1 MKRYVMNAVKGV
13 FLCFLAAAIFAFPA
27 RAAEYTFRV
36 AFIGP
41 ESHGQFISL
50 NEKFKADVE
59 KKTDGRVAVEIYPN
73 AQLGSDRQAIEGVSI
88 GTIEMSASGGSAL
101 LPLDDRLKIMDLP
114 FLFKSSEVAHQA
126 YDQFLTE
133 EFNKILE
140 PHDLIILYAA
150 ELGFRHITNNRQ
162 PIHKPDDLKGLKIR
176 TMENP
181 LHVESFKL
189 LGSNPTPVA
198 FSELYT
204 ALQQGTVDA
213 QENPISVISTGKFY
227 EVQKYLSLTGHI
239 YSPTVLLVN
248 KTYWESLPEDI
259 RSILNGIL
267 KETQAFE
274 RDVLIKQNIAAVDE
288 LRGKGVQVNDL
299 TSEEKQVFFDRC
311 KPVYDAYV
319 EKYGDSLLKRISAL
333 K

>member
-1 MKRYVMNAVKGV
+1 MKKGILSMSILV
-13 FLCFLAAAIFAFPA
+13 LLALVGVVQGAA
-27 RAAEYTFRV
+27 AAEYTFRI

-41 ESHGQFISL
+41 EAHGQYISL
-50 NEKFKADVE
+50 NEKFKQEVE
-59 KKTDGRVAVEIYPN
+59 EKTEGRVAIEIYPN

-88 GTIEMSASGGSAL
+88 GTIEMAAIGGSSIL
-101 LPLDDRLKIMDLP
+101 TLDDRLKVMDLP
-114 FLFKSSEVAHQA
+114 FIFKSSQIAHQA

-133 EFNKILE
+133 EFNKYLE

-162 PIHKPDDLKGLKIR
+162 PITKPEDLQGLKLR

-189 LGSNPTPVA
+189 LGASPTPVA

-213 QENPISVISTGKFY
+213 QENPLSVITTGKLY

-239 YSPTVLLVN
+239 YSPTMLLVN
-248 KTYWESLPEDI
+248 KTYWEALSDDLRSLI
-259 RSILNGIL
+259 SGIL
-267 KETQAFE
+267 KETQTFE
-274 RDVLIKQNIAAVDE
+274 RDILIQQNLDAVEE
-288 LRGKGVQVNDL
+288 LKASGTQVNDL
-299 TSEEKQVFFDRC
+299 TFEEKQVFFDRC
-311 KPVYDAYV
+311 KPVYDSYIQT
-319 EKYGDSLLKRISAL
+319 YGDSLIQRINAL
-333 K
+333 R

>member
-1 MKRYVMNAVKGV
+1 MKNTAKTMKIAVLLLLAMVMFGA
-13 FLCFLAAAIFAFPA
+13 LPA
-27 RAAEYTFRV
+27 RAAEYTFRI

-41 ESHGQFISL
+41 ESHGQYISL

-59 KKTDGRVAVEIYPN
+59 KKLNGKVAVQIYPN

-88 GTIEMSASGGSAL
+88 GTLEMAAIGGSSI

-114 FLFKSSEVAHQA
+114 FIFKTSQIAHQA

-133 EFNKILE
+133 EFNKYLE
-140 PHDLIILYAA
+140 SHDLLILYAA

-162 PIHKPDDLKGLKIR
+162 PISKPDDLKGLKIR

-181 LHVESFKL
+181 LHVESFRL
-189 LGSNPTPVA
+189 LGANPTPVA

-239 YSPTVLLVN
+239 YSPTMLLVN
-248 KTYWESLPEDI
+248 RDYWNRLPQDI
-259 RSILNGIL
+259 RSTLTEIL

-274 RDVLIKQNIAAVDE
+274 REVLIKQNIDAVEE
-288 LRGKGVQVNDL
+288 LRGKGVQVNEL
-299 TSEEKQVFFDRC
+299 TIEEKQVFLDRC

-319 EKYGDSLLKRISAL
+319 EKYGNSLIQRINEI

>member
-1 MKRYVMNAVKGV
+1 MKGLV
-13 FLCFLAAAIFAFPA
+13 LCFLTAVFALPA
-27 RAAEYTFRV
+27 QAAEYTFRV

-50 NEKFKADVE
+50 NEKFKVDVE
-59 KKTDGRVAVEIYPN
+59 KKTNGRVVVEIYPN

-101 LPLDDRLKIMDLP
+101 LPLDDQLKIMDLP
-114 FLFKSSEVAHQA
+114 FLFKSSEIAHQA
-126 YDQFLTE
+126 YDQFLTK

-259 RSILNGIL
+259 RSILSEIL

-274 RDVLIKQNIAAVDE
+274 RDVLVKQNIAAVDE

-299 TSEEKQVFFDRC
+299 SPEEKQAFFDRC

-319 EKYGDSLLKRISAL
+319 KKYGDSLLQRINTL

>member
-1 MKRYVMNAVKGV
+1 
-13 FLCFLAAAIFAFPA
+13 
-27 RAAEYTFRV
+27 
-36 AFIGP
+36 
-41 ESHGQFISL
+41 
-50 NEKFKADVE
+50 
-59 KKTDGRVAVEIYPN
+59 
-73 AQLGSDRQAIEGVSI
+73 
-88 GTIEMSASGGSAL
+88 
-101 LPLDDRLKIMDLP
+101 
-114 FLFKSSEVAHQA
+114 
-126 YDQFLTE
+126 
-133 EFNKILE
+133 
-140 PHDLIILYAA
+140 
-150 ELGFRHITNNRQ
+150 
-162 PIHKPDDLKGLKIR
+162 
-176 TMENP
+176 MENP